1 MARFL
6 IEVAH
11 ENRKAACD
19 SAVRTFLET
28 GSHFLANADW
38 GCGDGEHKA
47 WFVADLA
54 SRDEAMAALPPHL
67 RRQAKVIALQKFT
80 MQDVDLARGR
90 HHN

>member
-11 ENRKAACD
+11 ENQKAACD

-47 WFVADLA
+47 WFIADLA
-54 SRDEAMAALPPHL
+54 SREEAMAALPPHL
-67 RRQAKVIALQKFT
+67 RRKAKVISLQKFT
-80 MQDVDLARGR
+80 MKDVDVARGR
-90 HHN
+90 HHD